1 MLGTNELKATYNKTA
16 KEIGNILEEYFVKT
30 ILNRKSQFKN
40 SYPKLLVVT
49 PPLVD
54 EELNYKQ
61 RGTNIYLGATK
72 KSKDLND
79 IYKKY
84 CRKI

>member
-1 MLGTNELKATYNKTA
+1 ML
-16 KEIGNILEEYFVKT
+16 
-30 ILNRKSQFKN
+30 
-40 SYPKLLVVT
+40 VT